1 MSSSKLS
8 KKELKKPS
16 KGLYAEVIPG
26 QKTLGNYL
34 IDIASEVKG
43 GKILSPTLKVLGP
56 LGTAVGAYDVVESY
70 KEGKPLPETAGAFL
84 GVDPII
90 ESIREEY
97 RSTPETK
104 EIKKRLR
111 TEELARGEYTPGLDI
126 LPSVDI
132 SKPVTEIEKQKIA
145 AEEKKIKKQLEE
157 EKLTRKKEREK
168 ILNYVKERFSP
179 IANEEPIEMK
189 DGGFVEFGDPETWK
203 EKASQFI
210 NRPTH
215 EKPVESTKSNT
226 YGKYSTQ
233 LINSMK
239 NIPKEL
245 EPLSKYKSY
254 SELEILSNLSAKNPN
269 TDILEENILDVMPE
283 YSPLEV
289 VPKGSKPVMPN
300 IYNEGREGI
309 LNLAK
314 GGIIV
319 KKN

>member
-8 KKELKKPS
+8 KKELKKSS

-26 QKTLGNYL
+26 QKNLDNYL
-34 IDIASEVKG
+34 MDIASEVKA

-56 LGTAVGAYDVVESY
+56 LGTAVGAYDVAESY

-104 EIKKRLR
+104 EIKKRIR
-111 TEELARGEYTPGLDI
+111 TEELASGEYTPGLDI
-126 LPSVDI
+126 LPSVDV
-132 SKPVTEIEKQKIA
+132 SKPVTEIEKQKII

-179 IANEEPIEMK
+179 IAEEDRIEMK
-189 DGGFVEFGDPETWK
+189 EGGFVEFGDPETWK
-203 EKASQFI
+203 EKASQFMNRAI
-210 NRPTH
+210 HNRPI
-215 EKPVESTKSNT
+215 EKSMSST
-226 YGKYSTQ
+226 YGKY
-233 LINSMK
+233 INQ
-239 NIPKEL
+239 IAGTRLQPE

-254 SELEILSNLSAKNPN
+254 SELELLGNISAKKPN
-269 TDILEENILDVMPE
+269 YEIEEEYMYNVMPMYE
-283 YSPLEV
+283 PKDI
-289 VPKGSKPVMPN
+289 VPKGSRPVMPN
-300 IYNEGREGI
+300 EYNRGPSDGI
-309 LNLAK
+309 LELAM
-314 GGIIV
+314 GGRV
-319 KKN
+319 KPKK

>member
-8 KKELKKPS
+8 KKELKKSS

-26 QKTLGNYL
+26 QKNLGNYL
-34 IDIASEVKG
+34 IDIASEVKK

-56 LGTAVGAYDVVESY
+56 LGTAVGAYDVAESY
-70 KEGKPLPETAGAFL
+70 KEGKPLSETAGAFL

-104 EIKKRLR
+104 EIKKRIR

-126 LPSVDI
+126 LPSVDT

-157 EKLTRKKEREK
+157 EKLTTKKEREK
-168 ILNYVKERFSP
+168 ILNYVKERFFP

-203 EKASQFI
+203 EKVPQFI
-210 NRPTH
+210 NRPVH
-215 EKPVESTKSNT
+215 NRPIEKPVSST
-226 YGKYSTQ
+226 YGKYANQISGTRLQ
-233 LINSMK
+233 
-239 NIPKEL
+239 PE

-254 SELEILSNLSAKNPN
+254 SELELLGNISAKKPN
-269 TDILEENILDVMPE
+269 YEIEEEYMLNVMPE
-283 YSPLEV
+283 YSPKEV
-289 VPKGSKPVMPN
+289 VPKGSRPVMPN
-300 IYNEGREGI
+300 EYNRRPSDGI
-309 LNLAK
+309 LELAT
-314 GGIIV
+314 GGRV
-319 KKN
+319 KLKK

>member
-8 KKELKKPS
+8 KKELKNSS

-26 QKTLGNYL
+26 QKTLENYL

-70 KEGKPLPETAGAFL
+70 KEGKPLPETAGAFF

-111 TEELARGEYTPGLDI
+111 TEELASREYTPGLDT
-126 LPSVDI
+126 LSTVDT

-145 AEEKKIKKQLEE
+145 AEDKKIKKQLEE
-157 EKLTRKKEREK
+157 EKLIRKKEREK

-179 IANEEPIEMK
+179 IANEEPVEMN
-189 DGGFVEFGDPETWK
+189 DGGFVEFGDPETWG
-203 EKASQFI
+203 EKAQQFI
-210 NRPTH
+210 NRPVH
-215 EKPVESTKSNT
+215 ERPTESTKSNM

-233 LINSMK
+233 LTDSMK
-239 NIPKEL
+239 TKPKEL

-309 LNLAK
+309 LNLAN
-314 GGIIV
+314 GGMIV

>member
-1 MSSSKLS
+1 MSSSKIS
-8 KKELKKPS
+8 KKELKKPL
-16 KGLYAEVIPG
+16 KGMYAEVIPG

-34 IDIASEVKG
+34 MDIASEVKG

-97 RSTPETK
+97 RLTPETK

-111 TEELARGEYTPGLDI
+111 TEELASGEYTPGLDI
-126 LPSVDI
+126 LPPTDI
-132 SKPVTEIEKQKIA
+132 SKPVTEIEKQKIV

-157 EKLTRKKEREK
+157 EKLMTKKEREK

-179 IANEEPIEMK
+179 IGEERIEMEE
-189 DGGFVEFGDPETWK
+189 GGFVEFGDPETWK
-203 EKASQFI
+203 EKVPQFI
-210 NRPTH
+210 NRPVH
-215 EKPVESTKSNT
+215 NKPIEKPVSST
-226 YGKYSTQ
+226 YGKYANQISGTRLQ
-233 LINSMK
+233 
-239 NIPKEL
+239 PE

-254 SELEILSNLSAKNPN
+254 SELELLGNISAKKPN
-269 TDILEENILDVMPE
+269 YEIEEEYMMNVMPE
-283 YSPLEV
+283 YSPKEV

-300 IYNEGREGI
+300 IYNERGEGI
-309 LNLAK
+309 LNLAN
-314 GGIIV
+314 GGIVV

>member
-8 KKELKKPS
+8 KKELKKLP

-26 QKTLGNYL
+26 QKNLGDYL
-34 IDIASEVKG
+34 TDIVSEVKG
-43 GKILSPTLKVLGP
+43 GKILSPALKVLAP
-56 LGTAVGAYDVVESY
+56 VGTAVGAYDVVQSY

-90 ESIREEY
+90 EAVREEA
-97 RSTPETK
+97 RLTPETK
-104 EIKKRLR
+104 KIKKRIR
-111 TEELARGEYTPGLDI
+111 TEELEGREYTPGLDV
-126 LPSVDI
+126 LPPSDRI
-132 SKPVTEIEKQKIA
+132 PVTESEKQKVV
-145 AEEKKIKKQLEE
+145 AEEEQVKKQLEK
-157 EKLTRKKEREK
+157 EKLSTKKEREK
-168 ILNYVKERFSP
+168 ILDYVKERISP
-179 IANEEPIEMK
+179 FAIEEPIEMK
-189 DGGFVEFGDPETWK
+189 EGGFVEFGDPETWK
-203 EKASQFI
+203 EKVSQFM

-215 EKPVESTKSNT
+215 SRSTETIKPSIF
-226 YGKYSTQ
+226 GKYTSQ
-233 LINSMK
+233 ISNLKLKDPN
-239 NIPKEL
+239 L

-283 YSPLEV
+283 YNPREV

-300 IYNEGREGI
+300 IYDQEREGI
-309 LNLAK
+309 LNLAN

>member
-1 MSSSKLS
+1 MSSSKIS
-8 KKELKKPS
+8 KKELKKPL
-16 KGLYAEVIPG
+16 KGMYAEVIPG

-34 IDIASEVKG
+34 MDIASEVKG

-70 KEGKPLPETAGAFL
+70 KEGKPLSETAGAFL
-84 GVDPII
+84 GIDPII
-90 ESIREEY
+90 ESIREES
-97 RSTPETK
+97 RLTPEAS
-104 EIKKRLR
+104 EIKKRIR
-111 TEELARGEYTPGLDI
+111 TEELASGEYTPGLDI

-179 IANEEPIEMK
+179 IGEERIEME

-203 EKASQFI
+203 EKVPQFI

-239 NIPKEL
+239 NMPKEL

-283 YSPLEV
+283 FEPRDV

-300 IYNEGREGI
+300 IYNERGEGI
-309 LNLAK
+309 LNLTN
-314 GGIIV
+314 GGIVV

>member
-1 MSSSKLS
+1 MSSSKIS
-8 KKELKKPS
+8 KKELKKPL
-16 KGLYAEVIPG
+16 KGMYAEVIPG

-34 IDIASEVKG
+34 MDIASEVKG

-97 RSTPETK
+97 RLTPKTK

-111 TEELARGEYTPGLDI
+111 TEELASGEYTPGLDI
-126 LPSVDI
+126 LPPTDI
-132 SKPVTEIEKQKIA
+132 SKPVTEIEKQKIV

-157 EKLTRKKEREK
+157 EKLMTKKEREK

-179 IANEEPIEMK
+179 IGEERIEMEE
-189 DGGFVEFGDPETWK
+189 GGFVEFGDPETWK
-203 EKASQFI
+203 EKVPQFI
-210 NRPTH
+210 NRPVH
-215 EKPVESTKSNT
+215 NKPIEKPVSST
-226 YGKYSTQ
+226 YGKYANQISGTRLQ
-233 LINSMK
+233 
-239 NIPKEL
+239 PE

-254 SELEILSNLSAKNPN
+254 SELELLGNISAKKPN
-269 TDILEENILDVMPE
+269 YEIEEEYMMNVMPE
-283 YSPLEV
+283 YSPKEV

-300 IYNEGREGI
+300 IYNERGEGI
-309 LNLAK
+309 LNLAN
-314 GGIIV
+314 GGIVV

>member
-8 KKELKKPS
+8 KKELKESS

-26 QKTLGNYL
+26 QKTLENYL
-34 IDIASEVKG
+34 IDIASEVKK

-56 LGTAVGAYDVVESY
+56 LGTAVGAYDVAESY
-70 KEGKPLPETAGAFL
+70 KEGKPLPETVGAFV

-104 EIKKRLR
+104 KIKKRIR
-111 TEELARGEYTPGLDI
+111 TEELEGREYIPGLDV
-126 LPSVDI
+126 LPPSDI
-132 SKPVTEIEKQKIA
+132 KTTDIEKRKVLS
-145 AEEKKIKKQLEE
+145 EEKQIKQQLEQENIARKE
-157 EKLTRKKEREK
+157 ERKKV
-168 ILNYVKERFSP
+168 LDYLKERFSP
-179 IANEEPIEMK
+179 IANEESIEMK

-210 NRPTH
+210 NRPIHNKPT
-215 EKPVESTKSNT
+215 EKINSTT
-226 YGKYSTQ
+226 YGKYSSQ
-233 LINSMK
+233 LVNDM
-239 NIPKEL
+239 NNRPKEL

-254 SELEILSNLSAKNPN
+254 SELEILSNLAAKNPN
-269 TDILEENILDVMPE
+269 ADILEENILNVMPE
-283 YSPLEV
+283 YSPKEI
-289 VPKGSKPVMPN
+289 VPKESRPVMPN
-300 IYNEGREGI
+300 IYNERREGI

-314 GGIIV
+314 GGIVV